1 MGFESVWRK
10 RPLDKSG
17 DGCAIA
23 WRNSTFELEATSGF
37 DFGSSREST
46 RPDRTCAFA
55 LLKWRRDPTARVLVA
70 TTHLARGPELEEQR
84 FARGYQYGKLFRE
97 LLEFAAEHHAEN
109 VPVVL
114 TGDLNAQDCDELAGI
129 ARSLVRL
136 LSAPT
141 HPLLWSVMDAPTPPT
156 TYTDARSMRI
166 DYVLYQSANLA
177 LTGVGRLPPVKEGM
191 PNAMHPSD
199 HLPVSCRLKIRQSWA
214 VVEEDAR
221 QWAACIQGGSAV
233 RPLSGEALRAAFSYF
248 DKDGS
253 GRVTLVQLEAGLQTL
268 GFPGLDASRVLDALR
283 TAGETQPAS
292 DQVGSGGG
300 GDVGWWTSAHRL
312 GPKWYMS
319 LDHFVEAYTQC
330 MDRQTSASM
339 RQLEI
344 AFKTFD
350 ISGDGVVTATELRE
364 ALRRMSSAPL
374 DEDRLELLIRELDPE
389 GTGNISMEAFTRW
402 MNGAYSGFIK
412 DPTRVVDARAKMV
425 QYSQ

>member
-1 MGFESVWRK
+1 
-10 RPLDKSG
+10 
-17 DGCAIA
+17 
-23 WRNSTFELEATSGF
+23 
-37 DFGSSREST
+37 
-46 RPDRTCAFA
+46 
-55 LLKWRRDPTARVLVA
+55 VLVA

-97 LLEFAAEHHAEN
+97 LLEFAAKHDAEN

-129 ARSLVRL
+129 ARALVRL

-177 LTGVGRLPPVKEGM
+177 LTGVGRLPPVGEGM

-221 QWAACIQGGSAV
+221 QWAACIKGGSAV
-233 RPLSGEALRAAFSYF
+233 RPLSGEALRTAFTYF

-268 GFPGLDASRVLDALR
+268 GFPGLDANRVLDALQ
-283 TAGETQPAS
+283 TVGMVSGAS
-292 DQVGSGGG
+292 SGGG
-300 GDVGWWTSAHRL
+300 GDVGWWTSGHLFDSR
-312 GPKWYMS
+312 WSMS
-319 LDHFVEAYTQC
+319 LDQFVEAYTQC

-339 RQLEI
+339 RQIET

-350 ISGDGVVTATELRE
+350 ISGDGIVTATELRE

-389 GTGNISMEAFTRW
+389 ETGKISMEAFTRW